1 MTNVRIDANGLPKAP
16 VYDAT
21 APLQHRSAVTVVDAS
36 DPAESAGIDTA
47 GYQECRLDL
56 DLSGVAVT
64 SLEVQAIFWN
74 PRQSLWFGGGKRG
87 FGNTGRHSLVVPC
100 RGQKLFLKVTGFV
113 GTSFNLDV
121 DYALS

>member
-21 APLQHRSAVTVVDAS
+21 APLLHRSSVTAVDGS
-36 DPAESAGIDTA
+36 DPAESAGIETA
-47 GYQECRLDL
+47 GYQECRMDL

-74 PRQSLWFGGGKRG
+74 ARQGLWFGGGRRS
-87 FGNTGRHSLVVPC
+87 FTATGRHALVVPC
-100 RGQKLFLKVTGFV
+100 RGQKVFLKVTGFS
-113 GTSFNLDV
+113 GTSFSLDA